1 MNPLRPWVLSEG
13 GEDMSDNDGE
23 AMLKLTLIVDG
34 QPRTWTEN
42 ELSEVEVLTVPGKK
56 GERDAWS
63 LRTIATELAG
73 SGAVVTRVV
82 GEAGMALDLPAE
94 HWANEQMLPVLRL
107 NRKFLLKFLWLN
119 PDLSR
124 ADAEQRR
131 EVSEIHFTT
140 LDKA

>member
-1 MNPLRPWVLSEG
+1 MG
-13 GEDMSDNDGE
+13 DNDGE

-42 ELSEVEVLTVPGKK
+42 ELAELEVLTVPGKK

-73 SGAVVTRVV
+73 PGTVATRVV
-82 GEAGMALDLPAE
+82 GEEGRALDLPSE

-107 NRKFLLKFLWLN
+107 NRKLLLKFLWLN

-124 ADAEQRR
+124 VDAEQRR
-131 EVSEIHFTT
+131 EVTEIHFAT
-140 LDKA
+140 LD